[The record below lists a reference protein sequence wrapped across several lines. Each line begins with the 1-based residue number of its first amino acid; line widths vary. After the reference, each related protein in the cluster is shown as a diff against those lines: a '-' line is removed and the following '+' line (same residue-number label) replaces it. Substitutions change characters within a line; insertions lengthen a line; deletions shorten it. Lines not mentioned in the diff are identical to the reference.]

1 MLFHFRDLQLLWALG
16 FLHFHGNV
24 GAAKFTQ
31 PAGIAILQACD
42 HRFLMLIKFK
52 DLLGTEGN
60 ADPATLAQI
69 SVDFQGNDLFSR
81 TFFGW
86 LFHKS
91 ARLFSVPLLASQ
103 KVPSGIPTRVDL
115 ENFSAPREKVTG

>member
-1 MLFHFRDLQLLWALG
+1 MRFGFRDLQLLWALG

-24 GAAKFTQ
+24 RAAKFTQ
-31 PAGIAILQACD
+31 PTGIAILQASD
-42 HRFLMLIKFK
+42 HRLLMLIKFK
-52 DLLGTEGN
+52 DILGTEGN

-69 SVDFQGNDLFSR
+69 SVDFQGNDLFFR

-91 ARLFSVPLLASQ
+91 ARLFSGPLEAPQ
-103 KVPSGIPTRVDL
+103 KVPSGILSGGIIGYQASCV
-115 ENFSAPREKVTG
+115 KVG